1 MWKTVRMDR
10 DKAISL
16 LREAEPLMRKY
27 GVERARLFG
36 SVARG
41 DNRPGSDVDVAVRL
55 KEGTPMDSDTVL
67 GLYGL
72 LTDIF
77 GYVDIVFEPSS
88 RADLQDEI
96 EREHVLA
103 FQ

>member
-1 MWKTVRMDR
+1 MNR
-10 DKAISL
+10 DEAIRL
-16 LREAEPLMRKY
+16 LREAEPRMRKY
-27 GVERARLFG
+27 GVVHARLFG

-55 KEGTPMDSDTVL
+55 KDGTPMDRHTVL

-77 GYVDIVFEPSS
+77 GVVDIVFEPSS
-88 RADLQDEI
+88 RADLQEEI

-103 FQ
+103 F